1 MRNII
6 LICFLLSIFTTSCN
20 VGGTWKDDN
29 ISPTI
34 KKQIHALNA
43 QIIEG
48 FTDDKPDKVLSV
60 CSDKL
65 IEQGK
70 NNLTTLMQKVR
81 KSFSL
86 KDFKILNEFYQKNIS
101 TNTSTRVFTGIS
113 GDHDY
118 SISFKPLNSEMFVT
132 VGYFDNDLNQTSLN
146 MASNGN

>member
-60 CSDKL
+60 A
-65 IEQGK
+65 I
-70 NNLTTLMQKVR
+70 NL
-81 KSFSL
+81 
-86 KDFKILNEFYQKNIS
+86 LNKEKTI
-101 TNTSTRVFTGIS
+101 
-113 GDHDY
+113 
-118 SISFKPLNSEMFVT
+118 
-132 VGYFDNDLNQTSLN
+132 
-146 MASNGN
+146 